1 MHISKSYRATLLAC
15 FLGYVTQAIAINL
28 LPLLFVTFQREF
40 SISLEELGLLVMAS
54 FLVQMAVDL
63 LASRFGDKL
72 GYRAG
77 SIAAQVFA
85 VLGLICLSARP
96 SLLSEPYVGLMLG
109 TILMAIGGGLV
120 EVLISPIVDAMP
132 NGGKAGVMSL
142 LHSFYCWGQLFTVL
156 VSTICFIVFGIEN
169 WRWVAVLWAVIP
181 IIDGILFCI
190 VPMPD
195 TAQTEADDIGMRAI
209 AKKPRF
215 WLLALIMLCGGASE
229 LCISQWASAF
239 AQMGLGVD
247 KTLGDLMGPC
257 MFAAFMGTARVL
269 YAKLGHKM
277 NIQNAMILCGAL
289 CAGSYL
295 LAALAPHPAL
305 GLLGCAFAGFSV
317 GIFWPCALSMGAGG
331 IKNGGMA
338 IFGLLALFGDAGCT
352 VGPLLVGTV
361 SDAFGGELSTGILT
375 ALVFPAFLII
385 GVLLFKRDL
394 KKNGKK
400 V

>member
-1 MHISKSYRATLLAC
+1 MGA
-15 FLGYVTQAIAINL
+15 
-28 LPLLFVTFQREF
+28 
-40 SISLEELGLLVMAS
+40 LV
-54 FLVQMAVDL
+54 
-63 LASRFGDKL
+63 
-72 GYRAG
+72 
-77 SIAAQVFA
+77 
-85 VLGLICLSARP
+85 
-96 SLLSEPYVGLMLG
+96 
-109 TILMAIGGGLV
+109 
-120 EVLISPIVDAMP
+120 
-132 NGGKAGVMSL
+132 
-142 LHSFYCWGQLFTVL
+142 
-156 VSTICFIVFGIEN
+156 
-169 WRWVAVLWAVIP
+169 
-181 IIDGILFCI
+181 
-190 VPMPD
+190 
-195 TAQTEADDIGMRAI
+195 
-209 AKKPRF
+209 KKKRF

-269 YAKLGHKM
+269 YAKIGHKM
-277 NIQNAMILCGAL
+277 NIQNAMILCGGL

-295 LAALAPHPAL
+295 LAALAPIPAL
-305 GLLGCAFAGFSV
+305 GLAGCALAGFAV

-331 IKNGGMA
+331 IKNGGMV
-338 IFGLLALFGDAGCT
+338 IFALLALFGDAGCT

-375 ALVFPAFLII
+375 ALVFPVLLII

>member
-1 MHISKSYRATLLAC
+1 MKEKNYSSTIGAC
-15 FLGYVTQAIAINL
+15 FIGYVVQAIVVNFA
-28 LPLLFVTFQREF
+28 PLLFVTFQR
-40 SISLEELGLLVMAS
+40 SYGIGLTEIS
-54 FLVQMAVDL
+54 FLIVLLFGVQLFVDWSS
-63 LASRFGDKL
+63 AFIVGCV
-72 GYRAG
+72 GYRR
-77 SIAAQVFA
+77 SA
-85 VLGLICLSARP
+85 VLGQFFAATGLI
-96 SLLSEPYVGLMLG
+96 LLAVLPEIMPDPYVGLLISA
-109 TILMAIGGGLV
+109 TVYAIGSGLI
-120 EVLISPIVDAMP
+120 EVIISPIVENCPTKRKAAM
-132 NGGKAGVMSL
+132 MSL

-156 VSTICFIVFGIEN
+156 VSTVCFVLLGIEN
-169 WRWVAVLWAVIP
+169 WRWVALLWAVVP
-181 IIDGILFCI
+181 IVDGILFCF

-195 TAQTEADDIGMRAI
+195 NAEAETERIGMGALV
-209 AKKPRF
+209 KKKRF

-269 YAKLGHKM
+269 YAKIGHKM
-277 NIQNAMILCGAL
+277 NIQNAMILCGGL

-295 LAALAPHPAL
+295 LAALAPIPAL
-305 GLLGCAFAGFSV
+305 GLAGCALAGFAV

-331 IKNGGMA
+331 IKNGGMV
-338 IFGLLALFGDAGCT
+338 IFALLALFGDAGCT

-375 ALVFPAFLII
+375 ALVFPVLLII

>member
-1 MHISKSYRATLLAC
+1 MKEKNYSSTIGAC
-15 FLGYVTQAIAINL
+15 FIGYVVQAIVVNFA
-28 LPLLFVTFQREF
+28 PLLFVTFQR
-40 SISLEELGLLVMAS
+40 SYGIGLTEIS
-54 FLVQMAVDL
+54 FLIVLLFGVQLFVDWGS
-63 LASRFGDKL
+63 AFIVGCV
-72 GYRAG
+72 GYRR
-77 SIAAQVFA
+77 SA
-85 VLGLICLSARP
+85 VLGQFFAATGLI
-96 SLLSEPYVGLMLG
+96 LLAVLPEIMPDPYVGLLISA
-109 TILMAIGGGLV
+109 TVYAIGSGLI
-120 EVLISPIVDAMP
+120 EVIISPIVENCPTKRKAAM
-132 NGGKAGVMSL
+132 MSL

-156 VSTICFIVFGIEN
+156 VSTVCFVLLGIEN
-169 WRWVAVLWAVIP
+169 WRWVALLWAVVP
-181 IIDGILFCI
+181 IVDGILFCF

-195 TAQTEADDIGMRAI
+195 NAEAETESIGMGALV
-209 AKKPRF
+209 KKKRF

-269 YAKLGHKM
+269 YAKIGHKM
-277 NIQNAMILCGAL
+277 NIQNAMILCGGL

-295 LAALAPHPAL
+295 LAALAPIPAL
-305 GLLGCAFAGFSV
+305 GLAGCALAGFAV

-331 IKNGGMA
+331 IKNGGMV
-338 IFGLLALFGDAGCT
+338 IFALLALFGDAGCT

-361 SDAFGGELSTGILT
+361 SDAFGGELSAGILT
-375 ALVFPAFLII
+375 ALVFPVLLII

>member
-1 MHISKSYRATLLAC
+1 MKEKNYSSTIGAC
-15 FLGYVTQAIAINL
+15 FIGYVVQAIVVNFA
-28 LPLLFVTFQREF
+28 PLLFVTFQR
-40 SISLEELGLLVMAS
+40 SYGIGLTEIS
-54 FLVQMAVDL
+54 FLIVLLFGVQLFVDWGS
-63 LASRFGDKL
+63 AFIVGCV
-72 GYRAG
+72 GYRR
-77 SIAAQVFA
+77 SA
-85 VLGLICLSARP
+85 VLGQFFAATGLI
-96 SLLSEPYVGLMLG
+96 LLAVLPEIMPDPYVGLLISA
-109 TILMAIGGGLV
+109 TVYAIGSGLI
-120 EVLISPIVDAMP
+120 EVIISPIVENCPTKRKAAM
-132 NGGKAGVMSL
+132 MSL

-156 VSTICFIVFGIEN
+156 VSTVCFVLLGIEN
-169 WRWVAVLWAVIP
+169 WRWVALLWAVVP
-181 IIDGILFCI
+181 IVDGILFCF

-195 TAQTEADDIGMRAI
+195 NAEAETERIGMGALV
-209 AKKPRF
+209 KKKRF

-269 YAKLGHKM
+269 YAKIGHKM
-277 NIQNAMILCGAL
+277 NIQNAMILCGGL

-295 LAALAPHPAL
+295 LAALAPIPAL
-305 GLLGCAFAGFSV
+305 GLAGCALAGFAV

-331 IKNGGMA
+331 IKNGGMV
-338 IFGLLALFGDAGCT
+338 IFALLALFGDAGCT
-352 VGPLLVGTV
+352 IGPLLVGTV

-375 ALVFPAFLII
+375 ALVFPVLLII

>member
-1 MHISKSYRATLLAC
+1 MKEKNYSSTIGAC
-15 FLGYVTQAIAINL
+15 FVGYVVQAIVVNFA
-28 LPLLFVTFQREF
+28 PLLFVTFQTSYGIGLTEISF
-40 SISLEELGLLVMAS
+40 LIVLLFGVQLFVDWGSSIFVSYVGYRRTAIIGQFFAAAGLILLAVLPEVMPDPYAGLLISATVYAI
-54 FLVQMAVDL
+54 
-63 LASRFGDKL
+63 
-72 GYRAG
+72 G
-77 SIAAQVFA
+77 S
-85 VLGLICLSARP
+85 GLI
-96 SLLSEPYVGLMLG
+96 
-109 TILMAIGGGLV
+109 
-120 EVLISPIVDAMP
+120 EVIISPIVESCPTKRKAAM
-132 NGGKAGVMSL
+132 MSL

-156 VSTICFIVFGIEN
+156 VSTLCFVIFGIEN
-169 WRWVAVLWAVIP
+169 WRWVALLWAAVP

-195 TAQTEADDIGMRAI
+195 TADAEENGISMRAI
-209 AKKPRF
+209 ARKPRF

-247 KTLGDLMGPC
+247 KTIGDLMGPC

-269 YAKLGHKM
+269 YAKIGHKM

-331 IKNGGMA
+331 IKNGGMT
-338 IFGLLALFGDAGCT
+338 IFALLALFGDAGCT

-361 SDAFGGELSTGILT
+361 SDAAHGELSTGILT
-375 ALVFPAFLII
+375 ALVFPVLLII